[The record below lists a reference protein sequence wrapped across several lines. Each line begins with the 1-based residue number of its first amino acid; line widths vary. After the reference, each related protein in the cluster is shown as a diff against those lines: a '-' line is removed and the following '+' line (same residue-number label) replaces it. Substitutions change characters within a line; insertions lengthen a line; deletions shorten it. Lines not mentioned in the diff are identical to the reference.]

1 MHVFQDLL
9 NIVPPAKRITDE
21 NVIKFLIEIQFVRVR
36 RMEFQMWKS
45 FFGRL
50 YGLRVLIDPDTVG
63 RLNRSKKVSAF
74 TADVQDSAVWSNYE
88 FINSVQPLIIVR
100 IMLSPAQ

>member
-1 MHVFQDLL
+1 MHAFQDLL

-21 NVIKFLIEIQFVRVR
+21 NVIKFLIEIQFVWVR
-36 RMEFQMWKS
+36 CMEFQMWKS

-50 YGLRVLIDPDTVG
+50 DGHRVRIDPDTVG
-63 RLNRSKKVSAF
+63 RFYRSKKVTAF

-88 FINSVQPLIIVR
+88 FINPVQPFIIIR